1 LLQIT
6 VTNRAAGAVSFVE
19 YVQEKGGQVE
29 IAQKPESAQGFVPE
43 KNRWMLERS
52 FGWLNFRPPW
62 YPKEC
67 NES

>member
-1 LLQIT
+1 
-6 VTNRAAGAVSFVE
+6 
-19 YVQEKGGQVE
+19 VQEKGWQVE
-29 IAQKPESAQGFVPE
+29 IAQKLESAQGFVPE